1 MLVSL
6 FISINIHCATGK
18 EPTDMSVLFS
28 LKEKTVR
35 LLRINQSLQSLC
47 WEIKNHLQNFVALFN
62 LTAVIKCYS
71 KINKLILNVKY

>member
-1 MLVSL
+1 
-6 FISINIHCATGK
+6 
-18 EPTDMSVLFS
+18 MSVLFS

-35 LLRINQSLQSLC
+35 LLLINQSLQSLC

-71 KINKLILNVKY
+71 KINN